1 MACATIH
8 LAIAKKYLETHTTLN
23 YRDIIAGTLY
33 PDAVDNNDESHYT
46 DLNRDD
52 DNVSHVRGKV
62 NLYSF
67 LQDHEYLNDFE
78 LGWFL
83 HLITDYLFFEECF
96 DTEYLLENSYE
107 QFCKDLYFA
116 YNYLNL
122 YLSEKY
128 NITEDDYI
136 DYPSEY
142 YSGFPYEECI
152 LSRDLIDTFI
162 NRVSSMD
169 LEKYIKKIHKIRSNV
184 KP

>member
-8 LAIAKKYLETHTTLN
+8 LAIAKKYFETHTTLN
-23 YRDIIAGTLY
+23 YKDVIAGTLY
-33 PDAVDNNDESHYT
+33 PDAADNNDESHYT
-46 DLNRDD
+46 NLNRGN

-67 LQDHEYLNDFE
+67 LKDHEHLNDFE
-78 LGWFL
+78 LGCFL

-96 DTEYLLENSYE
+96 NTEYLLENSYE

-116 YNYLNL
+116 YSHLNL

-128 NITEDDYI
+128 NITEDDYMN
-136 DYPSEY
+136 YPSEY
-142 YSGFPYEECI
+142 YSGVPYEECI
-152 LSRDLIDTFI
+152 LPRDLIDAFI
-162 NRVSSMD
+162 DRVSSID
-169 LEKYIKKIHKIRSNV
+169 LEKYIGKIQKIKSNV

>member
-8 LAIAKKYLETHTTLN
+8 LAIAKKYLEKHPTLN
-23 YRDIIAGTLY
+23 YRDVISGTLY
-33 PDAVDNNDESHYT
+33 PDAADNNDESHYT
-46 DLNRDD
+46 NLNRGN
-52 DNVSHVRGKV
+52 DNISHVRGKV
-62 NLYSF
+62 SLYSF
-67 LQDHEYLNDFE
+67 LKNHKYLNDFE

-116 YNYLNL
+116 YIHLNL

-128 NITEDDYI
+128 NITKDDYI

-142 YSGFPYEECI
+142 YSGVSYKECI
-152 LSRDLIDTFI
+152 LSKDLIDTFI
-162 NRVSSMD
+162 NRVSSID
-169 LEKYIKKIHKIRSNV
+169 IEKYIKKIQKTRSNV

>member
-8 LAIAKKYLETHTTLN
+8 LAIAKKYLETHTNLN
-23 YRDIIAGTLY
+23 YKDLIAGTLY
-33 PDAVDNNDESHYT
+33 PDAVDNNDVSHYT
-46 DLNRDD
+46 NLNRGN

-67 LQDHEYLNDFE
+67 LKDHEYLNDFE

-96 DTEYLLENSYE
+96 DTKYLLENSYE

-116 YNYLNL
+116 YEHLNL
-122 YLSEKY
+122 YLSDKY

-142 YSGFPYEECI
+142 YSGVPYEECI
-152 LSRDLIDTFI
+152 LSRNLINTFI
-162 NRVSSMD
+162 NRVSSID
-169 LEKYIKKIHKIRSNV
+169 LEKYIKKIQKIRSNV